1 MSEQKEEQVVT
12 VESKKEEE
20 SKVEAVEEPKA
31 EEPKV
36 EEPKTEEPKTE
47 ESKTEE
53 SKTEESKPQQQK
65 KRKNNI
71 VSDPSTLP
79 ASSDPKE
86 ILKQVEFY
94 FSDQNLPK
102 DKFLLGLTKENEG
115 WIPISTIATF
125 SRMRR
130 FSPLETIVAAL
141 RESEDLLEV
150 SENGELVR
158 RKTPLDESAATSES
172 SSNTTEKKPV
182 SKGAQA
188 FARSIYAK
196 GFGEE
201 TSASQYDIE
210 KYFEAFAPVT
220 QVRLRR
226 ADDKKFKGSVFVE
239 FANLEDAQ
247 RFLAQDPKP
256 SYNGNDL
263 LTMSKAAYVDM
274 KSAEHGFNKNAKGGN
289 RRGGNFNKKR
299 RFDGNRNKENKKA
312 KTEA

>member
-1 MSEQKEEQVVT
+1 MSEQKEEVVAPA
-12 VESKKEEE
+12 
-20 SKVEAVEEPKA
+20 AVPV

-36 EEPKTEEPKTE
+36 ETAEAQLPEAAEAAEPAAENKATP
-47 ESKTEE
+47 
-53 SKTEESKPQQQK
+53 QK
-65 KRKNNI
+65 KRKSNV

-79 ASSDPKE
+79 PSSDPKE

-130 FSPLETIVAAL
+130 FSPLEAIVTAL
-141 RESEDLLEV
+141 RDSQDLLEV

-158 RKTPLDESAATSES
+158 RKVPLDEEAAEDGS
-172 SSNTTEKKPV
+172 SKKPQ

-201 TSASQYDIE
+201 TATSQYDLE
-210 KYFEAFAPVT
+210 KYFEEFAPVT

-226 ADDKKFKGSVFVE
+226 SDDKKFKGSVFVE
-239 FANLEDAQ
+239 FANIEDAQ
-247 RFLAQDPKP
+247 KFLAKDPKP
-256 SYNGNDL
+256 EYQGNTL

-274 KSAEHGFNKNAKGGN
+274 KSAEHGFNKNAKGGKGNNN
-289 RRGGNFNKKR
+289 RKGGFNKKR
-299 RFDGNRNKENKKA
+299 RFDGKNKDHGKKA